1 MLNNITDP
9 TFRARLA
16 VLAQG
21 LTIAFTSSREIPDA
35 NQRAHIH
42 TMLESL
48 GAAEGFVSG
57 GCIGG
62 DHYIGEA
69 LVAMYPNRQHTVIV
83 PADRSRVHDWWSAYS
98 APYGARINVI
108 YMPPRTEYRDRNLA
122 MIQGYGTFLGSQL
135 LLAFP
140 AHNESHRKSSRSGSW
155 QTIRMGR
162 RSHLHQPIVQTLEA
176 M

>member
-1 MLNNITDP
+1 VLNNITDP

-21 LTIAFTSSREIPDA
+21 LTIAFTSSREEPDA

-42 TMLESL
+42 TVLETL
-48 GAAEGFVSG
+48 GAARAFATG

-62 DHYIGEA
+62 DHYIGET
-69 LVAMYPNRQHTVIV
+69 LLAMYPGRRHTVIV
-83 PADRSRVHDWWSAYS
+83 PADRSRVAAWWRSY
-98 APYGARINVI
+98 PDHPGLNVI
-108 YMPPRTEYRDRNLA
+108 EMPPNTQYRDRNLGL
-122 MIQGYGTFLGSQL
+122 IQGYATFLGSQL
-135 LLAFP
+135 LLGFP
-140 AHNESHRKSSRSGSW
+140 AHNESHRKSGRSGSW

-162 RSHLHQPIVQTLEA
+162 RSHLHQPIVMPLEA